1 MDSPASSDAARAAQL
16 PAYSETVRLFLSAL
30 PVACILAVTGCGSG
44 EAEVDAPAAERVQR
58 IDVTAGTYRGVALGD
73 GVADLHREL
82 GQREMA
88 GEDEPAVPLRG
99 DSYGPWVITYGDE
112 MCRSTLYRY
121 EHAVFDFSCDKLLW
135 IETNEPG
142 AATAEDVAVGDPLDA
157 VEGAY
162 PRAECG
168 TAGGGEYEEYPA
180 CAVKIAPER
189 FAWFGGDPIVS
200 ITIGSLPLEGVYV
213 DEPFTGQ
220 VFELEAGEF
229 VTYKPGVAK
238 PGDLVVCL
246 IEGKRI
252 ETPVPP
258 PNNGIST
265 DPMYVG
271 TKPDGSVRAE
281 CGGIHAET
289 APPGSW

>member
-1 MDSPASSDAARAAQL
+1 
-16 PAYSETVRLFLSAL
+16 VRLFLSAL
-30 PVACILAVTGCGSG
+30 PVACVLALAGCGTG
-44 EAEVDAPAAERVQR
+44 EGKADAPAAERVQR
-58 IDVTAGTYRGVALGD
+58 IDVTAGTYRGVGLGD
-73 GVADLHREL
+73 SVADLHREL
-82 GQREMA
+82 GQREEA

-99 DSYGPWVITYGDE
+99 ETYGPWVIAYGDE
-112 MCRSTLYRY
+112 MCPPSLYRY
-121 EHAVFDFSCDKLLW
+121 EHAVFEFTCDELLW
-135 IETNEPG
+135 TEINEPG
-142 AATAEDVAVGDPLDA
+142 AATAEDVAVGDPLDT
-157 VEGAY
+157 VQEAY
-162 PRAECG
+162 PDAECG

-180 CAVKIAPER
+180 CAVKLALER

-200 ITIGSLPLEGVYV
+200 ITIGSVPLEGVEV

-229 VTYKPGVAK
+229 VTYEPGVAK

-252 ETPVPP
+252 ETYVPAR
-258 PNNGIST
+258 NTGVST
-265 DPMYVG
+265 DPMYVA